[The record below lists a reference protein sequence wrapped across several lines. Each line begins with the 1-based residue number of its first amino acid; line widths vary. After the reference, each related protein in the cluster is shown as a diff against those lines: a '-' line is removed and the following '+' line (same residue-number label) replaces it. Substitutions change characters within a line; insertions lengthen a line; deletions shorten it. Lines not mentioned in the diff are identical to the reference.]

1 MKLPITKL
9 VNNLGQIDGIPRN
22 PRQIKKDDY
31 DKLIKSLQEDPDFL
45 NHKPLHVYQQ
55 GDKYV
60 VPNGNPRNN
69 GGVPKRF
76 LEIRKEIA
84 PAIEATQ

>member
-1 MKLPITKL
+1 MTEMREAGKMAHQQSNNASEQAKKKKYNPTDSLPKDKQF
-9 VNNLGQIDGIPRN
+9 GQ
-22 PRQIKKDDY
+22 
-31 DKLIKSLQEDPDFL
+31 
-45 NHKPLHVYQQ
+45 
-55 GDKYV
+55 
-60 VPNGNPRNN
+60 PNGNPRNN

>member
-1 MKLPITKL
+1 MVMRRAGKMARQQSKALTEQGEYEVGNKKPPKARQF
-9 VNNLGQIDGIPRN
+9 GQ
-22 PRQIKKDDY
+22 
-31 DKLIKSLQEDPDFL
+31 
-45 NHKPLHVYQQ
+45 
-55 GDKYV
+55 
-60 VPNGNPRNN
+60 PNGNPRNN